1 MKPFSDAVAIVTGGA
16 SGIGQSMCSY
26 LARRGAKVVIVDCN
40 LDEAQK
46 AESFIRSQGGYGKAV
61 FADVSRPQDIQ
72 SVVDG
77 VLKDHGRIDYFF
89 NNAGISI
96 NGEFQDITLEHWQRI
111 LDVNLWGVV
120 YGCRSVYPVMV
131 KQGFGHIINT
141 ASLAGLIPGGL
152 TTPYS
157 ASKHAVVGFTL
168 TLRGEAKQYGIKI
181 SVLCP
186 GYIRTNIQKTT
197 PCVTEYMNSEKNKK
211 MEADM
216 KFLTPQDC
224 IDQIMRGVARNKGII
239 LSPNRHRVYWGLNRM
254 FPEFLPNMWNQIIV
268 RMKKNA

>member
-1 MKPFSDAVAIVTGGA
+1 MKPFLDAVAVVTGGA
-16 SGIGQSMCSY
+16 SGIGQSVCVY
-26 LARRGAKVVIVDCN
+26 LAQHGAKVVIVDCN
-40 LDEAQK
+40 LDEAK
-46 AESFIRSQGGYGKAV
+46 RAESLILSQGGYGKAV

-72 SVVDG
+72 SVVDAA
-77 VLKDHGRIDYFF
+77 LKDHGRIDYFF
-89 NNAGISI
+89 NNAGVSI
-96 NGEFQDITLEHWQRI
+96 NGEFQDITLEHWKRI

-120 YGCRSVYPVMV
+120 YGCHSVYPIMV

-141 ASLAGLIPGGL
+141 ASLAGLVPGGL

-168 TLRGEAKQYGIKI
+168 TLRGEAKQYGVKA

-216 KFLTPQDC
+216 KFLTPEDC

-239 LSPNRHRVYWGLNRM
+239 FSPNRHRVFWWLNRM
-254 FPEFLPNMWNQIIV
+254 FPEFFPNMWNGIII